1 MIDTAHNSQI
11 TQGQKL
17 ALHSILG
24 CGIGAGMS
32 GGSSGCAS
40 GSIAGVVGEL
50 VADSMYQQGRI
61 NPDATPIGFS
71 KNTSIQNLN
80 IS

>member
-1 MIDTAHNSQI
+1 
-11 TQGQKL
+11 
-17 ALHSILG
+17 
-24 CGIGAGMS
+24 
-32 GGSSGCAS
+32 
-40 GSIAGVVGEL
+40 VVGEL

-80 IS
+80 ISQPKLKYLAIYKNNKIIIKPY